1 MKKKTSLESQNFLT
15 NVIILAFM
23 GLGVNGIDTALNPG
37 EFALAVL
44 ARDMEFLIS
53 VALPAI
59 ITITFKV
66 TKNIQ
71 AKTFSFAR
79 MIKSPN
85 FITQAITVLALLVG
99 GIGIILPPDAP
110 QALTG
115 AIFSGSIGV
124 IIAAVVLNVLNPLW
138 HWLQNRTKKDPAQL
152 PKKV

>member
-1 MKKKTSLESQNFLT
+1 MKKTRLESQNFLT
-15 NVIILAFM
+15 NVIILALM
-23 GLGVNGIDTALNPG
+23 GLGVNGIDTTLNP
-37 EFALAVL
+37 EEFTFALL
-44 ARDMEFLIS
+44 ARDIDFLVS

-59 ITITFKV
+59 ITIVFKV

-71 AKTFSFAR
+71 AGTFSFAK

-85 FITQAITVLALLVG
+85 FITQAITALSLLVG

-115 AIFSGSIGV
+115 AIFTGSIGV
-124 IIAAVVLNVLNPLW
+124 IIAAVVLNVLNPVW
-138 HWLQNRTKKDPAQL
+138 HWLQDRTKKDPAQL